1 MQSPTDKASP
11 TTASPCCT
19 HTGQRKCQ
27 IGSDCWVSPDQN
39 KNESTVMVTSST
51 NDVRLRCVGR
61 VPMKDISIPLRI
73 FCSQSTGP
81 CMFVQNYP
89 QMTHNLHTYIYIYT
103 RYQSLSYFAGHWQ
116 PTQAHIITYNYIY
129 ICKI

>member
-89 QMTHNLHTYIYIYT
+89 QMTHNLHTYIYT

-129 ICKI
+129 IYM